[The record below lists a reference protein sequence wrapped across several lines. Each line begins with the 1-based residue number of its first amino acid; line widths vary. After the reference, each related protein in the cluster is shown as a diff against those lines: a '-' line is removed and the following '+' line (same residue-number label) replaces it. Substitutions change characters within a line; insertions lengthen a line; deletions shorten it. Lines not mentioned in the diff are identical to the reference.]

1 MATAAKFVQPI
12 AIFMAYLI
20 QLDVDVTGNITA
32 RLCEVRSEF
41 NIFCTLVTMATTAIL
56 NLYNPQQLPHT
67 TVDIPTKFH
76 EIWWKESKII
86 LNPPFFV
93 SMATAAKFVQ
103 PIPIFLAYLVPLA
116 VDVVPIKFHQFL
128 FGE

>member
-1 MATAAKFVQPI
+1 MATA
-12 AIFMAYLI
+12 
-20 QLDVDVTGNITA
+20 
-32 RLCEVRSEF
+32 
-41 NIFCTLVTMATTAIL
+41 AIL

-76 EIWWKESKII
+76 EVWWKESKII

-93 SMATAAKFVQ
+93 SMATATKFVQ
-103 PIPIFLAYLVPLA
+103 SIPIFLAYLIPLD

-128 FGE
+128 FGK